1 MWCTIIATDGNCSI
15 FFNND
20 SRVLLEKQYNQQPK
34 YKRNSRK
41 TKVDQNEVI
50 NKDENSRP
58 QKCTSSLLCGNDS
71 EAPMIFM
78 NMLVACCIG
87 VEIVNNFFQRQRGA
101 VGKEKLLANCS
112 FFAVRLYLYVPRENN
127 CMIQCNDLFLL
138 VMVSYLKFKK
148 IQSFSVFWL

>member
-1 MWCTIIATDGNCSI
+1 M
-15 FFNND
+15 
-20 SRVLLEKQYNQQPK
+20 
-34 YKRNSRK
+34 
-41 TKVDQNEVI
+41 I

-148 IQSFSVFWL
+148 IQSFSVFWLWCFIYNYCSKKRQNVVSLCSNMQFLFLFLWWTFQFYNYQLVQCN